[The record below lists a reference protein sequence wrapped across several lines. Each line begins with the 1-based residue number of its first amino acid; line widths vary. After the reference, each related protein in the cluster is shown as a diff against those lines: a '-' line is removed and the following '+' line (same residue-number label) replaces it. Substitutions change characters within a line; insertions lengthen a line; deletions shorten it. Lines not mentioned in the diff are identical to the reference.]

1 MKRIEELFNNM
12 DEWRHLPS
20 YQLERRA
27 DIFFSI
33 YMDTLL
39 QSRFN
44 VEIDRV
50 IPEFPVRIGTIHPKI
65 DTNKSFKIDYLAKAK
80 DSNQIIFVELKTDLG
95 SRREKQDWY
104 LKKAQDIGAIK
115 LLEGLVEIY
124 RATTAKKKYL
134 CLLQSLEIMG
144 LIKFSLGGE
153 IEIIQDEYRIDVI
166 YIQPNNKNG
175 EENILSFH
183 EAAEIIEQQSDEL
196 SIRFAQSLREWASVK
211 PGDC

>member
-1 MKRIEELFNNM
+1 M

-33 YMDTLL
+33 YMKTFL
-39 QSRFN
+39 QNRFD

-65 DTNKSFKIDYLAKAK
+65 DTNKSFKIDYFAKAK
-80 DSNQIIFVELKTDLG
+80 GSNKIIFVELKTDPG

-104 LKKAQDIGAIK
+104 LKKAQDVGAVK
-115 LLEGLVEIY
+115 LFEGLVEIY
-124 RATTAKKKYL
+124 RATTAKKKYM
-134 CLLQSLEIMG
+134 CLLQKLEVMG
-144 LIKFSLGGE
+144 LIKFLPDGE
-153 IEIIQDEYRIDVI
+153 IEIIQDNYKIDVI

-175 EENILSFH
+175 EGNILSFH
-183 EAAEIIEQQSDEL
+183 EAADIVEQQNDEL
-196 SIRFAQSLREWASVK
+196 SIRFAQSLREWANVK